1 MFFEK
6 KISYLALSPVI
17 FMIYTKATLKRSR
30 EECSWV
36 MFLILDFTIL
46 IIVETS
52 GNLRRIHE
60 I

>member
-30 EECSWV
+30 EECFWFI
-36 MFLILDFTIL
+36 FLIVDFTIL
-46 IIVETS
+46 IVVETS
-52 GNLRRIHE
+52 ENLRRIR
-60 I
+60 